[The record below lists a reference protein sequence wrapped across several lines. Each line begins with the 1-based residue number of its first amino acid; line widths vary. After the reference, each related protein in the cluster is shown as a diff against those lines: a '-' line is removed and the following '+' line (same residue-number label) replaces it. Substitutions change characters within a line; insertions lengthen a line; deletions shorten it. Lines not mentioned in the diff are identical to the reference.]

1 MVEVVLTTMACRPR
15 AVGPVG
21 RGGLTRRAVPVG
33 YRIVSTRPL
42 NCLRRYQV
50 KMHERVVTLVS
61 FRRPVGMETVPPCLT
76 NKPPSNVLR

>member
-1 MVEVVLTTMACRPR
+1 MVEVLLTTMACRPR

-21 RGGLTRRAVPVG
+21 RGGLMRRAVPVG

-61 FRRPVGMETVPPCLT
+61 SRRPVGKEMILPCPNRNPT
-76 NKPPSNVLR
+76 FNAAR